1 MATSK
6 GGLRS
11 DTRLTSMPVSRSG
24 GGQRPSDAHL
34 ASVKAAGLDDRWE
47 TVYALLCVD
56 VGRLKAGAAG
66 EILSRK
72 GSGLFFLKKGNSGS
86 LGEL

>member
-6 GGLRS
+6 SGLRS
-11 DTRLTSMPVSRSG
+11 DTGGQALPVSRSG
-24 GGQRPSDAHL
+24 GGQRPSDSHL
-34 ASVKAAGLDDRWE
+34 ASVKGAGLDDRRE

-56 VGRLKAGAAG
+56 AGPLKAAAAR

-72 GSGLFFLKKGNSGS
+72 GSGLCLLKKGNSGS
-86 LGEL
+86 LREL